1 MGQLFT
7 KESIR
12 MEKSMEKVN
21 LRERDTYM
29 RETFSKT
36 NKQDLELMNCKN
48 SASRIYVHIRY

>member
-48 SASRIYVHIRY
+48 LVFRIYVDIRY